1 MFRPGKRKEAHVTGL
16 SADTLMVEVQV
27 EWSVSVS
34 GMAFAEGEMAVIVDS
49 TMDVQWIDG
58 DSCCVCLAL
67 GCSSRHR
74 RALLGCTVLL
84 LPSTLCTFSFMY

>member
-16 SADTLMVEVQV
+16 SADALMVEVQV

-49 TMDVQWIDG
+49 TMDRW
-58 DSCCVCLAL
+58 
-67 GCSSRHR
+67 R
-74 RALLGCTVLL
+74 
-84 LPSTLCTFSFMY
+84 